1 MARAQAAE
9 GAAIHEE
16 PACDRNAPDGRPIDL
31 VHLSRYTLGDRD
43 IEREVLEMFR
53 GQSRRFLSR
62 LAEADDIASW
72 QVAAHTLKG
81 SAKGIG
87 AWSVAWAAEAAE
99 ALPGGPGGEGAASAL
114 GRLET
119 AIEESCGFI
128 DTLLASD

>member
-1 MARAQAAE
+1 MARAQAAQD
-9 GAAIHEE
+9 AATEIAR
-16 PACDRNAPDGRPIDL
+16 ACERNAPDGRPIDL
-31 VHLSRYTLGDRD
+31 VHLSRYTLGNRE

-53 GQSRRFLSR
+53 GQSRRFLGR

-72 QVAAHTLKG
+72 QIAAHTLKG

-99 ALPGGPGGEGAASAL
+99 GLPGGPEGEGAARAL
-114 GRLET
+114 DRLAA